1 MPIPAKLLEGFK
13 YPIHKLK
20 SGESA
25 ILKWPD
31 IAAYADVF
39 LEDDLDAGVDP
50 EVVMKYII
58 LCYTPTSPLVNQH
71 PHIGKR
77 KTQVM
82 KLLDVVCDENGHY
95 GDYNNVLLLRGDGI
109 KNRVVT
115 FLKIQHHLDYTIY
128 VHAAEELDEILRLR
142 TPTDPE
148 DAMKRR
154 KLIEETR
161 SQMEDAMDR
170 ITTHDK
176 SKSLEDS
183 VQYFTAQRVLPIRIE
198 QRIPRLESSVPPEFA
213 KKGGSML
220 TE

>member
-1 MPIPAKLLEGFK
+1 MPIPQKLLSDFK
-13 YPIHKLK
+13 YNLHQLK

-39 LEDDLDAGVDP
+39 LADNLDAGVDP

-58 LCYTPTSPLVNQH
+58 LCYTPTSPMVHQH

-82 KLLDVVCDENGHY
+82 KLLDLDCDENGHY
-95 GDYNNVLLLRGDGI
+95 GEYNNVLLLRGDGI
-109 KNRVVT
+109 RNRVVT
-115 FLKIQHHLDYTIY
+115 FLNIQHHLDYTIY

-142 TPTDPE
+142 VPSDAE

-161 SQMEDAMDR
+161 RQMEDALDR
-170 ITTHDK
+170 ITLHDK
-176 SKSLEDS
+176 SKALEDS
-183 VQYFTAQRVLPIRIE
+183 IQYFTAQRVLPIRVE
-198 QRIPRLESSVPPEFA
+198 QRISKLGESVSPEFA
-213 KKGGSML
+213 KKGKTML